1 MWWISGWFLLY
12 AISLFGLI
20 FGIQRLRA
28 DRAGKKNMSIDE
40 LTVVIPFRNEVEHL
54 EAFFNCIRSQRDQ
67 PIQWIF
73 VNDHSEDDF
82 QHLFN
87 SMSSFPVRLV
97 HLPLDQRGKK
107 RAIRFGIDHA
117 TTDYCLTM
125 DADVEF
131 GKEYIKS
138 MLVLPVA
145 DLVILPVVMTSSRWW
160 HPFFTLEYLFTC
172 ALNRG
177 VAGWSRPVNC
187 SGANLL
193 FHIAS
198 FDEVDDIEEHDHV
211 LSGDDMY
218 TLRAFRDANKTIEI
232 VELET
237 LQVTT
242 PTPNSIAAVMEQR
255 VRWMS
260 KSNHVGDQLNN
271 FLGVWAVVLHL
282 VYFFL
287 VLVTWFAGAYWF
299 TIALVILK
307 SMVDCALIRTIQP
320 KWNVSITVGLLLFE
334 LFYPIYLFALMCSA
348 MISQPD
354 WKGRG
359 IINSIDED

>member
-1 MWWISGWFLLY
+1 MLY

-20 FGIQRLRA
+20 FGIQRLRS

-40 LTVVIPFRNEVEHL
+40 LTVVIPFRNEANNL
-54 EAFFNCIRSQRDQ
+54 NALFNCIRSQRYQ

-73 VNDHSEDDF
+73 VNDHSNDEF
-82 QHLFN
+82 LPLFAA
-87 SMSSFPVRLV
+87 MSAFPVRLL
-97 HLPLDQRGKK
+97 HLPEDQRGKK
-107 RAIRFGIDHA
+107 RAIRFGIDHV

-125 DADVEF
+125 DADVVFE
-131 GKEYIKS
+131 KAYIQS
-138 MLVLPVA
+138 MLVLPAA
-145 DLVILPVVMTSSRWW
+145 DLVILPVEMTSTRWW
-160 HPFFTLEYLFTC
+160 HPFFSLEYLFTV

-193 FHIAS
+193 FNIAS

-218 TLRAFRDANKTIEI
+218 TLRAFREANKTIEI
-232 VELET
+232 VELEASK
-237 LQVTT
+237 VST
-242 PTPNSIAAVMEQR
+242 PTPNSIAEVMDQR
-255 VRWMS
+255 VRWMG

-271 FLGVWAVVLHL
+271 FLGVWAVLLHMA
-282 VYFFL
+282 YFFL
-287 VLVTWFAGAYWF
+287 VLVTWFAGAFWF
-299 TIALVILK
+299 TIALVVLK
-307 SMVDCALIRTIQP
+307 SIVDCSLIKTIQP
-320 KWNVSITVGLLLFE
+320 KWTTSITVGLVLFE
-334 LFYPIYLFALMCSA
+334 LFYPIYLFALLCSA

-359 IINSIDED
+359 VNSSEEK